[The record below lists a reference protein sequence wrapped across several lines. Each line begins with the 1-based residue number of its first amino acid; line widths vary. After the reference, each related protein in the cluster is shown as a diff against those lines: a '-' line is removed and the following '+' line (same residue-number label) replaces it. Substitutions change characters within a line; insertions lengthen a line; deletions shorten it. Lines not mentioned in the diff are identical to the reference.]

1 MIDGIKTG
9 CLPLDSYQLANT
21 LNIDVTPQTVYINVH
36 GLIIGTFDKADTD
49 TGEIR
54 KMSTL
59 RGSLHKYAN
68 KGLHNADSFRMSD
81 LCRVFTELREL
92 YSIEPNA
99 TRLYSVEFG
108 VNIKLPYD
116 PRRVLKAIR
125 MYKGFAFVPMG
136 DIGLCYAAD
145 SYKLKIYDKGQ
156 QCGVPGFDNVLR
168 IEVQA
173 TNTYLKKRHVHA
185 PLLGDLL
192 SADIWKRFEALL
204 LEMIDNTM
212 IVEATPVEAL
222 TKKEQQLFALF
233 TGDGWQ
239 LLNKVKRCREKKKFL
254 ALAER
259 IGATKLKENLKSLV
273 STECKLLGD
282 MDLKKC
288 NPNGVFAND
297 KKLDKINN
305 SNIPIDCGNIK
316 SATETA
322 FCESVP
328 KGEKC
333 NRNGFKIKGV
343 LVAHHPPETPPP
355 ESLYK
360 PPQLTTK
367 ISDTAKSEV
376 RTRGKP
382 PDVREYN
389 TGWGYQETKLITT
402 QNS

>member
-9 CLPLDSYQLANT
+9 CLPLGSYQLANK
-21 LNIDVTPQTVYINVH
+21 LNVDVTPQAVYVNDR
-36 GLIIGTFDKADTD
+36 GLIHGFVDKVDTN
-49 TGEIR
+49 TGEVR
-54 KMSTL
+54 KMCTL

-68 KGLHNADSFRMSD
+68 DGAHNADSFRMSD

-92 YSIEPNA
+92 YFIEPNA

-116 PRRVLKAIR
+116 PRRALKATR
-125 MYKGFAFVPMG
+125 MYKGFVLVPMG
-136 DIGLCYAAD
+136 EIGLCYTAD
-145 SYKLKIYDKGQ
+145 SYELKIYDKGR

-168 IEVQA
+168 IEVRA
-173 TNTYLKKRHVHA
+173 TNTYLKKRRVHV

-192 SADIWKRFEALL
+192 STDIWERFEVLL

-212 IVEATPVEAL
+212 IVESVPVEAL
-222 TKKEQQLFALF
+222 TKKEQRLFALF
-233 TGDGWQ
+233 TGDGWR
-239 LLNKVKRCREKKKFL
+239 LLDKVKRCREKKKFL

-259 IGATKLKENLKSLV
+259 IGATELKENLKSLV
-273 STECKLLGD
+273 SAECKLLRD
-282 MDLKKC
+282 MDFKKC
-288 NPNGVFAND
+288 NRNGVFAKD

-305 SNIPIDCGNIK
+305 SNISPNCENIK

-333 NRNGFKIKGV
+333 NRNGFKINGV

-360 PPQLTTK
+360 PPQLSAK
-367 ISDTAKSEV
+367 ISDTAKSEI

-382 PDVREYN
+382 PDVTEYN
-389 TGWGYQETKLITT
+389 TC
-402 QNS
+402 